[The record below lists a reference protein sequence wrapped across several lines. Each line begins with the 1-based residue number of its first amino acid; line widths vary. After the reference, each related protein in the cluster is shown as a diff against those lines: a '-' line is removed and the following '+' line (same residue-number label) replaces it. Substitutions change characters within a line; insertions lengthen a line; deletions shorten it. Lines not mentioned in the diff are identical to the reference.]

1 MNRLLDWYRRE
12 LEQRSASL
20 SSSFQ
25 LRCASLLTV
34 LCSFIV
40 ACGDPA
46 EMEVS
51 GPTVEATSQA
61 VVVVGQTLE
70 FYGTNF
76 LKDSEG
82 SSRLVF
88 MGQFTDQ
95 FGRVSPVD
103 LGVTPFFGGKELGED
118 GRQILTWSR
127 FGPFKNPF
135 TADARH
141 GVFSGT
147 VRVMNYYED
156 GTVEEGPEQRINLQV
171 DPSIIIETLEPFN
184 ANCGAPAVR
193 VIPGV
198 PYKMKVQVGLRAVR
212 FDYEF
217 AQVNNVDSV
226 SRFVHEFND
235 EQPTTEDSVGE
246 SAEMIVFNA
255 IPENQQS
262 YITGIRVVAYDA
274 EGKFVETALPISVH
288 RPIEVKYDG
297 SYDLAERYEPVPV
310 SGCIPGSVGNQVS
323 YSESS
328 VETRTQSV
336 SMTVS
341 NSWTN
346 SAGRSVS
353 QNTSEGIAVGE
364 SSSRTVGSSATE
376 YERLS
381 EGFGES
387 YTQNES
393 NNVNFSSSDGESWS
407 WNLSEGESQDEYESR
422 VQSAYGR
429 RVGASALV

>member
-1 MNRLLDWYRRE
+1 V
-12 LEQRSASL
+12 
-20 SSSFQ
+20 
-25 LRCASLLTV
+25 T
-34 LCSFIV
+34 
-40 ACGDPA
+40 
-46 EMEVS
+46 
-51 GPTVEATSQA
+51 
-61 VVVVGQTLE
+61 
-70 FYGTNF
+70 
-76 LKDSEG
+76 
-82 SSRLVF
+82 
-88 MGQFTDQ
+88 
-95 FGRVSPVD
+95 PVD
-103 LGVTPFFGGKELGED
+103 LGVTPFFGGKELGDD
-118 GRQILTWSR
+118 GRQILTWAR

-135 TADARH
+135 TSDARH

-147 VRVMNYYED
+147 VRVMNYYND
-156 GTVEEGPEQRINLQV
+156 DTVEEGPEQRINLQV

-184 ANCGAPAVR
+184 ADCGAPAVR
-193 VIPGV
+193 VIPGI
-198 PYKMKVQVGLRAVR
+198 PYRMKVQVTGLRATR

-226 SRFVHEFND
+226 SRFVHEFSSD
-235 EQPTTEDSVGE
+235 QPTTEDAVGE

-262 YITGIRVVAYDA
+262 YITGIRVVAYDD

-297 SYDLAERYEPVPV
+297 SYELAERYEPVPV

-328 VETRTQSV
+328 IETRTQSV

-364 SSSRTVGSSATE
+364 SNSRTVGSSSSE

-393 NNVNFSSSDGESWS
+393 NNVNFSSLDGESWN
-407 WNLSEGESQDEYESR
+407 WNFFEGE
-422 VQSAYGR
+422 
-429 RVGASALV
+429 L